1 MKKREMYLNI
11 ENYIVMIG
19 IYGLG
24 NIGLSLLAYLN
35 KKHNQ
40 KIIAFTNNPKNF
52 ELTTIFSIDKIEHT
66 LIKDK
71 DFYITNN
78 LEEFLALTRD
88 IFITSITTYYEEIA
102 SKLIKAKNF
111 NPKFHNIILFSSKLG
126 GILVFKKIFND
137 NNIFDLNIIETDAL
151 FAARK
156 IEENKIWVRGI
167 KRWNLMITANDYL
180 QSNPDLEI
188 YKILRNYF
196 INDIDLEVADNFI
209 QRGLTDFGAL
219 AHLVISIIN
228 LANIDNKK
236 DILFYQEGITPNT
249 VILIE
254 NLYKEFNS
262 LANAFNTNIIEPKEL
277 LYRYYTCDKSDLL
290 TAIKTVANYRYTKLP
305 TDIFNRFLYEDTL
318 NTLVP
323 AYLIAKTLNLNLN
336 LTFSIINIIGNL
348 FKIDPIE
355 KGRNLS
361 KLGLNLKIL

>member
-1 MKKREMYLNI
+1 
-11 ENYIVMIG
+11 
-19 IYGLG
+19 
-24 NIGLSLLAYLN
+24 
-35 KKHNQ
+35 
-40 KIIAFTNNPKNF
+40 
-52 ELTTIFSIDKIEHT
+52 
-66 LIKDK
+66 
-71 DFYITNN
+71 
-78 LEEFLALTRD
+78 
-88 IFITSITTYYEEIA
+88 
-102 SKLIKAKNF
+102 
-111 NPKFHNIILFSSKLG
+111 
-126 GILVFKKIFND
+126 
-137 NNIFDLNIIETDAL
+137 
-151 FAARK
+151 
-156 IEENKIWVRGI
+156 
-167 KRWNLMITANDYL
+167 MITYNL
-180 QSNPDLEI
+180 NPDLEI

-219 AHLVISIIN
+219 AHPVISIIN